1 MKKLITILFGV
12 MIMSFGLMSCMPN
25 VDTSNE
31 GENSEIT
38 NPNGNGESGNGS
50 ETTTVTFEDYT
61 YNITCKDS
69 YYTRKIDDLKIGEVN
84 VPSMLSNTKAYL
96 KLYEQSKYLY
106 FTYDYSNHDLSF
118 ELKDNK
124 LKVLHNPYE
133 NAITVDITNKTV
145 SITIDYT
152 KL

>member
-12 MIMSFGLMSCMPN
+12 MIMSLVSCGNMIN
-25 VDTSNE
+25 DYTDGTVEINGGNE
-31 GENSEIT
+31 G
-38 NPNGNGESGNGS
+38 GNESGNGG

-69 YYTRKIDDLKIGEVN
+69 YYTRKIDDLKIGKVN
-84 VPSMLSNTKAYL
+84 VPSMLSNTNAYL
-96 KLYEQSKYLY
+96 KLYEQSEYLY